1 MLQHRFDDEAILTAP
16 SKKKGDKKLNEKEK
30 IEVAKQ
36 FLYLNKQGKVCQP
49 SSHIEGAMIKAGT
62 QFKFVGK
69 KTYKDMM
76 KAACFVFPE
85 YIPHKNQKWEVDS
98 RAVVNPTTRG
108 RKMCYRPRI
117 EDWSLDFTLEVN
129 DDRIDS
135 DVVKQILE
143 TAGMQIGIGAYRP
156 RFGRFEVTSFKVV

>member
-1 MLQHRFDDEAILTAP
+1 
-16 SKKKGDKKLNEKEK
+16 
-30 IEVAKQ
+30 
-36 FLYLNKQGKVCQP
+36 
-49 SSHIEGAMIKAGT
+49 
-62 QFKFVGK
+62 
-69 KTYKDMM
+69 
-76 KAACFVFPE
+76 
-85 YIPHKNQKWEVDS
+85 
-98 RAVVNPTTRG
+98 VNPTTRG